1 MFKRIFSYILPFSLF
16 QKESTISGLLSVTL
30 LNGKQILNSP
40 NTDYS
45 YGSLQRVLRFGLH
58 KIGFDLIRSQ
68 EKVLVLGLAAG
79 SVVETLVEEVNF
91 QGEIHGVDI
100 DKEVIEIGKQYFHL
114 GEIKNLQIFI
124 ENAQDYI
131 KRTHDRYDLV
141 IVDIFQD
148 DRMPNFLFEPLFFN
162 QINNIINK
170 EGIILFNTIVKN
182 KKEFQRN
189 RSFMHIL
196 KEEYN
201 ILVFSKIELNNELI
215 ILTKK

>member
-1 MFKRIFSYILPFSLF
+1 M
-16 QKESTISGLLSVTL
+16 
-30 LNGKQILNSP
+30 
-40 NTDYS
+40 
-45 YGSLQRVLRFGLH
+45 
-58 KIGFDLIRSQ
+58 
-68 EKVLVLGLAAG
+68 
-79 SVVETLVEEVNF
+79 
-91 QGEIHGVDI
+91 
-100 DKEVIEIGKQYFHL
+100 

-182 KKEFQRN
+182 KQEFQRN

>member
-100 DKEVIEIGKQYFHL
+100 DKEVIEIGKQY
-114 GEIKNLQIFI
+114 
-124 ENAQDYI
+124 D
-131 KRTHDRYDLV
+131 
-141 IVDIFQD
+141 
-148 DRMPNFLFEPLFFN
+148 
-162 QINNIINK
+162 
-170 EGIILFNTIVKN
+170 
-182 KKEFQRN
+182 
-189 RSFMHIL
+189 S
-196 KEEYN
+196 
-201 ILVFSKIELNNELI
+201 
-215 ILTKK
+215 